1 MTNAI
6 HAAEIY
12 VRSIRT
18 GEHSPAIALAAV
30 LAQDVALETNGP
42 MAGSQKET
50 VSGYANVLKRASGKW
65 AVTEALYNA
74 RWTEPRMEGAAVKVA
89 ATFEFIGGVSP
100 AALSLTFSVNGEG
113 KITRIEQVYTPK
125 QAQATDRIPASAKV
139 LINNAR
145 TNNTPFCVAHADEN
159 GVPVLTFRGSV
170 QVLND
175 QSLCA
180 WIRQASGG
188 LMKAIQKNPAISLAY
203 RDGSKAMLLIQGRA
217 RVAENDELR
226 NRVWELTPEV
236 EQNHD
241 PARKGAAMIIEV
253 DRIQG
258 SSTGGEPV
266 RMARAK

>member
-1 MTNAI
+1 MSNAI
-6 HAAEIY
+6 RAAEAY

-18 GEHSPAIALAAV
+18 GEHSPALALASL
-30 LAQDVALETNGP
+30 LAQDVVLETNGP
-42 MAGSQKET
+42 MANSQKET
-50 VSGYANVLKRASGKW
+50 VSGHASVLKRATGKW

-74 RWTEPRMEGAAVKVA
+74 RWSEPRMEGQAVKVD

-100 AALSLTFSVNGEG
+100 AALSLTFSFNGEG
-113 KITRIEQVYTPK
+113 KIARVEQVYTPK
-125 QAQATDRIPASAKV
+125 QAQPTDRIPASAKV

-159 GVPVLTFRGSV
+159 GIPVLTFRGSV
-170 QVLND
+170 QVLDD
-175 QSLCA
+175 QTLCA

-188 LMKAIQKNPAISLAY
+188 LMKAIQKNPVISLAY
-203 RDGSKAMLLIQGRA
+203 RDGSKAMLLVQGRA

-226 NRVWELTPEV
+226 NRVWDLTPEV

-241 PARKGAAMIIEV
+241 PARKGAAMIIDV

-258 SSTGGEPV
+258 FSTGGEPV